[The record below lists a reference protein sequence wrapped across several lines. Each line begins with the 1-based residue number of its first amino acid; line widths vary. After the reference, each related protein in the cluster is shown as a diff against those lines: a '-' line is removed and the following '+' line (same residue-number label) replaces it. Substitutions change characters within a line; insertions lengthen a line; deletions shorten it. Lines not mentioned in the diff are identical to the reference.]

1 MIQAMIKF
9 LSRIWRGIIGKF
21 VCIILCLWILV
32 AALSFVWT
40 PYSLL
45 ETNGYQVWQKP
56 SLKHWLG
63 TDGTGADMLSW
74 LMAGSRVEILLV
86 ISTIVIAS
94 VVGFVILSFTIC
106 RVQKI
111 RSVSIMAVDALISIP
126 TVLIALMLAVPLGAS
141 VLVIMLA
148 CGFGYGLNLARILRP
163 SAVLVLKS
171 NYVDCAISNGASRS
185 YVLLK
190 HVLPNI
196 LPIASVQLS
205 LSAGTV
211 ILAESGLTYLGVG
224 VPSGVPSWGR
234 VLSTSVTLIHVYPL
248 AALWPGL
255 VVTLTV
261 LALNLFGDVLR
272 SVTNPGNR
280 ESKNES

>member
-1 MIQAMIKF
+1 MIKF

-21 VCIILCLWILV
+21 VCIILCLWIFV

-56 SLKHWLG
+56 SLKHRLG

-126 TVLIALMLAVPLGAS
+126 TVLIALMLAVPLGTS

-272 SVTNPGNR
+272 SVTNPANR

>member
-1 MIQAMIKF
+1 MIKF

-21 VCIILCLWILV
+21 VCIILCLWIFV

-111 RSVSIMAVDALISIP
+111 RSVIIMAVDALISIP

-171 NYVDCAISNGASRS
+171 DYVDCAISNGASRS

-234 VLSTSVTLIHVYPL
+234 VLSTSVILIHVYPL

-272 SVTNPGNR
+272 SVTNPANR

>member
-21 VCIILCLWILV
+21 VCIILCLWIFV
-32 AALSFVWT
+32 AAFSFVWT

-111 RSVSIMAVDALISIP
+111 RSVIIMAVDALISIP
-126 TVLIALMLAVPLGAS
+126 TVLIALMLAVPLGTS

-163 SAVLVLKS
+163 SSVLVLKS
-171 NYVDCAISNGASRS
+171 DYVDCAISNGASRS

-272 SVTNPGNR
+272 SVTNPANR

>member
-1 MIQAMIKF
+1 MIKF

-111 RSVSIMAVDALISIP
+111 RSVIIMAVDALISIP
-126 TVLIALMLAVPLGAS
+126 TVLIALMLAVPLGTS

-171 NYVDCAISNGASRS
+171 DYVDCAISNGASRS

-272 SVTNPGNR
+272 SVTNPANR

>member
-1 MIQAMIKF
+1 MIKF
-9 LSRIWRGIIGKF
+9 LSRIWCGIIGKF
-21 VCIILCLWILV
+21 VCIVLCLWIFV

-45 ETNGYQVWQKP
+45 ETNGSQVWQKP

-141 VLVIMLA
+141 FLVIMLA

-272 SVTNPGNR
+272 SVTNPANR

>member
-1 MIQAMIKF
+1 MIQVGAIQAMIKF
-9 LSRIWRGIIGKF
+9 LRRIWRGVIGKF
-21 VCIILCLWILV
+21 VCIILCLWIFV

-45 ETNGYQVWQKP
+45 ETNGYEVWQKP

-86 ISTIVIAS
+86 ISTVAIAS

-171 NYVDCAISNGASRS
+171 NYVDCAVSNAYRFRSAFAFCRNCYFSGKRIDLFRCWCSFGSAELGSCSFYFGYFDSR
-185 YVLLK
+185 
-190 HVLPNI
+190 
-196 LPIASVQLS
+196 
-205 LSAGTV
+205 LSACGSM
-211 ILAESGLTYLGVG
+211 A
-224 VPSGVPSWGR
+224 
-234 VLSTSVTLIHVYPL
+234 
-248 AALWPGL
+248 WPCCYINSF
-255 VVTLTV
+255 V
-261 LALNLFGDVLR
+261 
-272 SVTNPGNR
+272 S
-280 ESKNES
+280 

>member
-1 MIQAMIKF
+1 
-9 LSRIWRGIIGKF
+9 
-21 VCIILCLWILV
+21 
-32 AALSFVWT
+32 
-40 PYSLL
+40 
-45 ETNGYQVWQKP
+45 
-56 SLKHWLG
+56 
-63 TDGTGADMLSW
+63 MLSW

-272 SVTNPGNR
+272 SVTNPANR

>member
-86 ISTIVIAS
+86 ISTVAIAS

-261 LALNLFGDVLR
+261 LALNLLGDVLR
-272 SVTNPGNR
+272 SVTNPANR

>member
-21 VCIILCLWILV
+21 VCIILCLWIFV

-45 ETNGYQVWQKP
+45 EINGYQVWQKP

-272 SVTNPGNR
+272 SVTNPANR

>member
-1 MIQAMIKF
+1 MIKF

-126 TVLIALMLAVPLGAS
+126 TVLIALMLAVPLGTS

-171 NYVDCAISNGASRS
+171 DYVDCAISNGASRS

-272 SVTNPGNR
+272 SVTNPANR

>member
-1 MIQAMIKF
+1 MGAIQAMIKF
-9 LSRIWRGIIGKF
+9 LGRIWRGAIGKF
-21 VCIILCLWILV
+21 VCIVLGLWIFV

-86 ISTIVIAS
+86 ISTVAIAS
-94 VVGFVILSFTIC
+94 IVGFVILSFTIC

-171 NYVDCAISNGASRS
+171 NYVDCAVSNGASRS

-248 AALWPGL
+248 AALWTGL

-261 LALNLFGDVLR
+261 LSLNLLGDVLR
-272 SVTNPGNR
+272 SATNPANR
-280 ESKNES
+280 GSK